1 MKIRTDFVTNSSS
14 SSFIAFSIKSKKM
27 IAELEEIGFQ
37 FVLADEDTITDSDTI
52 ITPDGEEIVPEM
64 ALWDDEL
71 CVQEFDADKTIF
83 EWFLDMFNG
92 YDAFFE
98 SCEDDEDETKKIKAI
113 EKSIKECEIA
123 GGDAVTDG
131 DGSFC
136 MHITVKDGVKT
147 TAILTEDDWDGG
159 PNEVCLGL
167 AIEDPDSY
175 ASMADEFGNKK
186 VERL

>member
-1 MKIRTDFVTNSSS
+1 
-14 SSFIAFSIKSKKM
+14 M
-27 IAELEEIGFQ
+27 IEALEEIGFQ
-37 FVLADEDTITDSDTI
+37 FILADEDTITHFDTI
-52 ITPDGEEIVPEM
+52 ITPCGDEIVPMM

-71 CVQEFDADKTIF
+71 CVQEFDADRTIF
-83 EWFLDMFNG
+83 EWFLDMFSG
-92 YDAFFE
+92 YDAFYE
-98 SCEDDEDETKKIKAI
+98 SCEDDEDENKKIKAI

-136 MHITVKDGVKT
+136 MHITVKT

-159 PNEVCLGL
+159 PNGVCLGL

-186 VERL
+186 VEKL